1 MGEEAAALTLPRRG
15 GPCHDSSV
23 SRGTPWYR
31 RLVAIIGSLALFVL
45 SQQSE
50 LGLVLDLLLIAV
62 SLLFIPWVVRDVYL
76 DRAWEGDGDQP

>member
-1 MGEEAAALTLPRRG
+1 
-15 GPCHDSSV
+15 V

-62 SLLFIPWVVRDVYL
+62 SLLFIAWVVRDVYL